1 MIVAGKG
8 GVGKTTVSA
17 ALARMA
23 AQTGKRTLV
32 VEVEGTTALPALFGR
47 HDALGY
53 KAVTLRPA
61 TNQAAEI
68 IGRTIR
74 PDDALVEYLEDHGLR
89 RVSKR
94 MSTTGTLDLV
104 ATAIPGIKDIL
115 VLGKVKQLAQAAD
128 RGGPDAVDLI
138 IVDAPAAGHAVSFL
152 SSARGL
158 LDAIA
163 AGPIRTQAG
172 EVVELITD
180 PARCEVLLVTLP
192 EETPVNE
199 AIETAFHLEDRA
211 GVALGPII
219 VNGLFEPLGLPSDAA
234 AAVREAGRAF
244 NRSEVKALG
253 DAAAF
258 RRRREEL
265 QAEQVERLAAG
276 LPLAQLHLPNVWRTD
291 LGPDDVETLAA
302 ALAAAVL
309 DLEPTGAG
317 RPPAAQGPPGSDRA
331 PETRQAPTADPVTG
345 VDQGTV

>member
-23 AQTGKRTLV
+23 AQTGQRTLV

-47 HDALGY
+47 HDALSY
-53 KAVTLRPA
+53 KPVTLRPA
-61 TNQAAEI
+61 STGAAEI

-74 PDDALVEYLEDHGLR
+74 PDDALVEYLDDHGLR

-115 VLGKVKQLAQAAD
+115 VLGKVKQLAMAAD

-152 SSARGL
+152 SSAKSL

-163 AGPIRTQAG
+163 AGPIRSQASD
-172 EVVELITD
+172 VVELITD

-199 AIETAFHLEDRA
+199 AIETAFHLEDEA
-211 GVALGPII
+211 GVALGPIV
-219 VNGLFEPLGLPSDAA
+219 VNGLFEPLGLPVDPARALEESGRTYSRAELRALSDAA
-234 AAVREAGRAF
+234 
-244 NRSEVKALG
+244 S
-253 DAAAF
+253 F

-276 LPLAQLHLPNVWRTD
+276 LPLPQLHLPNVWRTD
-291 LGPDDVETLAA
+291 LGPDDVDTLAA
-302 ALAAAVL
+302 ALEAGVTGL
-309 DLEPTGAG
+309 DPTQSSY
-317 RPPAAQGPPGSDRA
+317 PPAGQVSGR
-331 PETRQAPTADPVTG
+331 
-345 VDQGTV
+345 